1 MKLRCDPYQVFRRSK
16 TPAVLYAR
24 QKWLGEA
31 QALQWE
37 PDFQETVNALLAD
50 QAPDGSWRNE
60 TAATIRHLFGLHLT
74 VRSSNAQIESALA
87 WLLEKIEIQTDKIQV
102 SAEDVAAVNDLTG
115 LPFVPS
121 RLDMFLTAA
130 TLFLATIFGRENDP
144 EVVAVYQWLSAQGIK
159 KQGPL
164 V

>member
-1 MKLRCDPYQVFRRSK
+1 MKLRCDPYQVFRCSK
-16 TPAVLYAR
+16 TPAGIYAR
-24 QKWLGEA
+24 KKWLGEA

-50 QAPDGSWRNE
+50 QAPDGCWRNE
-60 TAATIRHLFGLHLT
+60 TAATIRDLFGLHLI

-115 LPFVPS
+115 LPYETQNRDGTWSLSEPEWN
-121 RLDMFLTAA
+121 T
-130 TLFLATIFGRENDP
+130 FLAIHALKNKGF
-144 EVVAVYQWLSAQGIK
+144 L
-159 KQGPL
+159 
-164 V
+164 